1 MLIVCPRCKR
11 ETGIVV
17 QEQHCLVDLGSK
29 VIEPNSIVIRYLCP
43 ECSYP
48 LIQGDLEDEKL
59 TALKEVKCQQIW

>member
-11 ETGIVV
+11 KIGFVV
-17 QEQHCLVDLGSK
+17 QERRCLVDLGSK

-48 LIQGDLEDEKL
+48 LIQGDLDEAKL
-59 TALKEVKCQQIW
+59 EALRR

>member
-17 QEQHCLVDLGSK
+17 QERHCLVDLGSK

-43 ECSYP
+43 ECSCE
-48 LIQGDLEDEKL
+48 LIQGDLEETKL
-59 TALKEVKCQQIW
+59 EALRR

>member
-17 QEQHCLVDLGSK
+17 QERHCLVDLGSK

-43 ECSYP
+43 ECSCE
-48 LIQGDLEDEKL
+48 LIQGDLEETEL
-59 TALKEVKCQQIW
+59 EALRR